1 METSDLARGFAG
13 ARDGGL
19 LVKPSSGGFVQLL
32 GLEHVGVEL
41 ADEVDVAMET
51 FGVGVSRV
59 VVTVDL
65 VDQNLV
71 AVEDALGRDGRGG
84 RGGALLVVRRAEKE
98 HGGAEKAPTRKKR
111 HCAAC
116 EGTSAR
122 RASARAR
129 DASWG

>member
-98 HGGAEKAPTRKKR
+98 HGGAEKAPTGKKR

-129 DASWG
+129 DASGG